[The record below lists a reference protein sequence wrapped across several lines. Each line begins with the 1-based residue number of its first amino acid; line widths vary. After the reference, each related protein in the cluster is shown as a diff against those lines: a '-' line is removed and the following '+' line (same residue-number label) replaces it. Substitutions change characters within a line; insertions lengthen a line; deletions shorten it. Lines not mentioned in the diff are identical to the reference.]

1 MNTPTS
7 PTGWV
12 VWIVATLIAGGLLKV
27 LHDLWA
33 ARGDRKRK
41 RGEND
46 VLMIETIHGV
56 AEKALKRADS
66 VREEFD
72 LYRRRLDTQLR
83 KHDGWDRRVMAQL
96 EAATGEAVEPP
107 PPLYVENA
115 TPRRRP

>member
-12 VWIVATLIAGGLLKV
+12 VWIVGALIAGGLLKV
-27 LHDLWA
+27 LYDLYM

-46 VLMIETIHGV
+46 VLMIDTIHGV
-56 AEKALKRADS
+56 AEKALARADTVS
-66 VREEFD
+66 ERFD
-72 LYRRRLDTQLR
+72 QYRSELDARLRR
-83 KHDGWDRRVMAQL
+83 HDGWDRKMVAKL

-107 PPLYVENA
+107 PPLYA
-115 TPRRRP
+115 DDHS